1 MSKLVHADLEIN
13 DANSDGMAVTL
24 YYEGNPTDA
33 EVVADLEGHPVAK
46 KLPCSA
52 DTTDPFFNVVCSQ
65 APHAPGLV
73 RVQTHP
79 TV

>member
-1 MSKLVHADLEIN
+1 MSKLVHAGLEIN
-13 DANSDGMAVTL
+13 DENSDGLAVTL

-46 KLPCSA
+46 KLPWSVDTKDRFFSA
-52 DTTDPFFNVVCSQ
+52 VRSP
-65 APHAPGLV
+65 APRAPGLV
-73 RVQTHP
+73 RVQAHP

>member
-1 MSKLVHADLEIN
+1 MSKLVHAGLETN
-13 DANSDGMAVTL
+13 DENSDGLAVTL

-46 KLPCSA
+46 KLPCSV
-52 DTTDPFFNVVCSQ
+52 DTKDRFFSAVRSP

-73 RVQTHP
+73 RVQAHP

>member
-1 MSKLVHADLEIN
+1 MSKLVHAGLEIN

-33 EVVADLEGHPVAK
+33 EVIADLEGHPVAK

-52 DTTDPFFNVVCSQ
+52 DTTDPFFNVVRSQ

-73 RVQTHP
+73 RVQIHP